1 MVTAFG
7 VFSDDLVSYT
17 VGTETAKQGMI
28 TPPEDSTLVAS
39 RDRWRLRTW
48 SWGYLRNERTGEF
61 CLHDAFWSQI

>member
-39 RDRWRLRTW
+39 RDR
-48 SWGYLRNERTGEF
+48 
-61 CLHDAFWSQI
+61 

>member
-28 TPPEDSTLVAS
+28 TPPEDSTPVALHGTV
-39 RDRWRLRTW
+39 DDFAHDL
-48 SWGYLRNERTGEF
+48 EF
-61 CLHDAFWSQI
+61 I